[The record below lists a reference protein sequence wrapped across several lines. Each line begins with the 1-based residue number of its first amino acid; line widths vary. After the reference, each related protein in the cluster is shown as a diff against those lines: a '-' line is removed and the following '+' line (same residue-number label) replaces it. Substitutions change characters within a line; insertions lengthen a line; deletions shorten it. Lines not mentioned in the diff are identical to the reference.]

1 MGALVALETARVFQA
16 RGTRVAHLF
25 ASGNRNA
32 ASYPPPAA
40 RRPRERR
47 RNDPLMDTRSR
58 SCTAPFPQS
67 PAPNTSMRTVDHSEP
82 PYSLIRKSPNV
93 KITSRKDSPH
103 AGQ

>member
-40 RRPRERR
+40 PE
-47 RNDPLMDTRSR
+47 NDAETTR
-58 SCTAPFPQS
+58 
-67 PAPNTSMRTVDHSEP
+67 
-82 PYSLIRKSPNV
+82 
-93 KITSRKDSPH
+93 
-103 AGQ
+103 